1 MKRTHTLRGP
11 NVETIEEAP
20 DDEDTNNDPNRHLPV
35 TRTNTF
41 KDPENLEE
49 RECQM
54 IVSQ

>member
-20 DDEDTNNDPNRHLPV
+20 DDEETTNDPNRHLPV

-49 RECQM
+49 REC
-54 IVSQ
+54 